1 MIIIFSMI
9 VSLFTISANG
19 TNTINKDTN
28 INNIELNSAKKDI
41 KSNISKKNE
50 LNSTK
55 KDVKSEKKSTLEK
68 KDSFKKV
75 DMGKRT
81 KMKSS
86 GFQTSTE
93 KVSGNKMV
101 VIAYTAFFMLIF
113 FYLMFMVVKFNN
125 LNKRFED
132 ITLLKG
138 EKDE

>member
-28 INNIELNSAKKDI
+28 INNVELNSAKKDL
-41 KSNISKKNE
+41 KSDIN
-50 LNSTK
+50 
-55 KDVKSEKKSTLEK
+55 KSILEK

-75 DMGKRT
+75 DMSKRA
-81 KMKSS
+81 KMKGSS

-138 EKDE
+138 EKNE

>member
-28 INNIELNSAKKDI
+28 INNVELNSAKKDL
-41 KSNISKKNE
+41 KSDIN
-50 LNSTK
+50 
-55 KDVKSEKKSTLEK
+55 KSILEK

-75 DMGKRT
+75 DMSKRA
-81 KMKSS
+81 KMKGSS

-113 FYLMFMVVKFNN
+113 FYLMFMVAKFNN

-138 EKDE
+138 EKNE